1 MAEIR
6 LEQVSVKYGD
16 HYAVRDVTFTV
27 ADKALYVLVGPSGS
41 GKTTILRAIAGFLPL
56 SHGSIRIGGRQVNQI
71 HPRDRNIAMVYQTR
85 ALYPHM
91 TVRENWRFP
100 LEAIGQDEAE
110 ITQRVQQVAEML
122 EMTPFL
128 DRYPAQLS
136 GGQQQRVALGR
147 ALVRRPSLF
156 LLDEP
161 LGGLD
166 AKLRVAARS
175 NFKRIHADLEVTTL
189 YVTHDQA
196 EAQALGSRLIV
207 LNEGQVQQVGTPD
220 EIYDEPANRFVA
232 GFIGTPPMNFIDCS
246 LTSADQGL
254 ALVHGALQVPLPAPK
269 AAAVEAKAPQRVV
282 LGVRPEHIRL
292 TPQPVAGSVPVEV
305 FVTEPQGH
313 EVIVDLRFND
323 NILKMRGSTDTD
335 LPFQLNLG
343 DTVYMSIDPDKTY
356 VFDGTT
362 GERLDR
368 PINVRAD
375 TEANWRG

>member
-27 ADKALYVLVGPSGS
+27 EDKELCVLVGPSGS

-56 SHGSIRIGGRQVNQI
+56 SRGAIMIGGRQVNEI

-91 TVRENWRFP
+91 TVRENWSFP
-100 LEAIGQDEAE
+100 LEAIGRSKAE
-110 ITQRVQQVAEML
+110 IARRVQEMAAML

-128 DRYPAQLS
+128 DRYPGQLS

-166 AKLRVAARS
+166 AKLRIAARS
-175 NFKRIHADLEVTTL
+175 NFKRIHADLGVTTL

-196 EAQALGSRLIV
+196 EAQALGSQLIV
-207 LNEGQVQQVGTPD
+207 LNEGAVQQIGTPD
-220 EIYDEPANRFVA
+220 DIYDEPANRFVA
-232 GFIGTPPMNFIDCS
+232 GFIGTPSMNFIGCS
-246 LTSADQGL
+246 LVHTDQGL
-254 ALVHGALQVPLPAPK
+254 ALVHGALCVPLPAAK
-269 AAAVEAKAPQRVV
+269 AAAIGAKAPEHIV

-292 TPQPVAGSVPVEV
+292 TQQPVAGSVPVEV

-323 NILKMRGSTDTD
+323 DILKVRGSTDTD

-343 DTVYMSIDPDKTY
+343 DTVYMSVDPDKSY
-356 VFDGTT
+356 VFDGAT

-368 PINVRAD
+368 P
-375 TEANWRG
+375 TS